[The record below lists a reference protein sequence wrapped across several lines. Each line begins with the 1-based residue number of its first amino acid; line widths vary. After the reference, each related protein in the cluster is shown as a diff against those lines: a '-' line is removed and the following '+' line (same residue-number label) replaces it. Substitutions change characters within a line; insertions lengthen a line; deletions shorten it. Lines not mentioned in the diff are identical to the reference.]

1 MIGGDIDNKKP
12 TVSVV
17 TVTFNRLEKLKHTL
31 DCFDNQTVSFEN
43 LIVVDNCSSDG
54 TKEFLEQWRLQ
65 KSDFSKHVISLNK
78 NTGGSGGFYEG
89 EKYALSLNSDWIY
102 IADDDAYPAPDMMES
117 FFNAESNFRNEKV
130 AAICSVV
137 LYPDGTINTGCR
149 GVFSIEDNTYKL
161 KEIPED
167 EYNKPYFPF
176 NNLSYV
182 GAFLSSNALREV
194 GLVNKDFFIYQDD
207 CEHSIRLSSYGKFI
221 CCPRI
226 VVTHD
231 EPKLLDEK
239 SIKKGLWKE
248 YYAHRNNLYMIRA
261 HFPKAAKKATIQK
274 LGQIHSHKDKSMSAV
289 DKMAVEGIKDAILG
303 KLGLHQIYRP
313 GLNLDENPD
322 LPYPKFIWQV
332 VYWTLRIRKMIIH
345 R

>member
-1 MIGGDIDNKKP
+1 MTGIERDNRKP
-12 TVSVV
+12 SVSAV

-31 DCFDNQTVSFEN
+31 ACFDNQTAEFDN
-43 LIVVDNCSSDG
+43 LIVVDNCSTDG
-54 TKEFLEQWRLQ
+54 TRKFLEQWRSQ
-65 KSDFSKHVISLNK
+65 ESVFSKHVIFLDR

-89 EKYALSLNSDWIY
+89 EKYALSLNPDWIY
-102 IADDDAYPAPDMMES
+102 IADDDAYPALDMMES
-117 FFNAESNFRNEKV
+117 FFNAEGDFRNEKI

-161 KEIPED
+161 KEIPEE
-167 EYNKPYFPF
+167 EYCKPYFVF

-182 GAFLSSNALREV
+182 GVFLSSNALREV
-194 GLVNKDFFIYQDD
+194 GLVNKEFFIYQDD

-231 EPKLLDEK
+231 ESKQLDEK
-239 SIKKGLWKE
+239 SIKKVLWKE
-248 YYAHRNNLYMIRA
+248 YYAHRNNLYMIRI

-289 DKMAVEGIKDAILG
+289 DKMAVEGIKDAIWG
-303 KLGLHQIYRP
+303 KLGLHPVYRP
-313 GLNLDENPD
+313 GLTLDENPY
-322 LPYPKFIWQV
+322 LPYPKFLWQV
-332 VYWTLRIRKMIIH
+332 VYWILRIRKMIIH